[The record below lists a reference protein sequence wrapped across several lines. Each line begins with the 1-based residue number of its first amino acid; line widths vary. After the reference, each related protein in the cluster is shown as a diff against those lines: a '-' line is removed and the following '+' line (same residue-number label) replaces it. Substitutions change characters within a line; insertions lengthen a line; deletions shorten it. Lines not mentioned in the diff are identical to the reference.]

1 LRAATAFSAVETSA
15 GPLAVVPGGSAIVG
29 ACAPLVVNQATLVNI
44 NIGASKNPGLR
55 MSFSMWPKMTL
66 PIVEF
71 LSSDEFRGAVA
82 PLRGLQATMRR
93 REKRICYHSGSCKG
107 AL

>member
-1 LRAATAFSAVETSA
+1 LRAATAFSVVETSA
-15 GPLAVVPGGSAIVG
+15 GPLTVVPGGSAVIVG

-44 NIGASKNPGLR
+44 NIGASENSGLR
-55 MSFSMWPKMTL
+55 MSFSMWPKIIL

-82 PLRGLQATMRR
+82 PLRG
-93 REKRICYHSGSCKG
+93 
-107 AL
+107 